1 VERIS
6 GEADPLTGNVIV
18 FAAVKNEGLMLRPG
32 LSCEAKVALQPVEH
46 ALAVP
51 VQAIAD
57 RSGAPVVTVIREGKA
72 HEIEVETGT
81 ETDEFVQVLK
91 GLHAGDV
98 VATEGGYGLPDGC
111 PVKIV
116 AGDTLADKR

>member
-1 VERIS
+1 
-6 GEADPLTGNVIV
+6 
-18 FAAVKNEGLMLRPG
+18 GLILRPG
-32 LSCEAKVALQPVEH
+32 LRCEAKVALQPVEH

-57 RSGAPVVTVIREGKA
+57 RSGTPVVTVIREGKA

-81 ETDEFVQVLK
+81 ETAEFVQVLN

-98 VATEGGYGLPDGC
+98 VATKGGYGLPDGC

-116 AGDTLADKR
+116 AGQTATHNL